1 MPGMATK
8 YEINFQVFIVAKE
21 REKKR
26 EGKKWNLTEQLKLEC
41 WKITCPVLTEDSTG
55 TLFSY
60 KQTW

>member
-26 EGKKWNLTEQLKLEC
+26 EGKMEFN
-41 WKITCPVLTEDSTG
+41 
-55 TLFSY
+55 
-60 KQTW
+60 

>member
-26 EGKKWNLTEQLKLEC
+26 EGKNWNITEQLKLEC
-41 WKITCPVLTEDSTG
+41 
-55 TLFSY
+55 
-60 KQTW
+60 